1 MIYDPNNPYEKEEA
15 IEYFNKLI
23 NGTKPI
29 EVKSKNPK
37 RTLSQNN
44 YMHLILAYF
53 GIEYGYSLAE
63 VKLDYFKRKVNKDIF
78 VIRTTNKQG
87 KEIIT
92 VRSSA
97 DLDSMEMTTAIERF
111 RNWSS
116 AVAGIYLPS
125 PDEDNFI
132 LHIQKEIERNK
143 EFI

>member
-37 RTLSQNN
+37 RTLRQNN

-125 PDEDNFI
+125 PDEDSFI